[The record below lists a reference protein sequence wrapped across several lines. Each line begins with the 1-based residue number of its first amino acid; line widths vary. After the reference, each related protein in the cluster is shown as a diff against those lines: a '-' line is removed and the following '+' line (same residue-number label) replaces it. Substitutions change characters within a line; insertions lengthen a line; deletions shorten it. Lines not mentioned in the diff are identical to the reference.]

1 MKISQRQLKE
11 VVRRITEAAD
21 SSYVRALQDHVN
33 YLYQSTRISDAITVY
48 HKPHVVELIR
58 DVNGDQ
64 DTVGEFYSQEEF
76 ASGLSHEEVE
86 GSFLHSDCEKAYIEV
101 RDEFVAGG
109 LEKPGLTVINYA
121 MLHDDDLWGRG
132 IGKLAYQQ
140 LIHDAGKDGNV
151 IVPHWCSHGG
161 TTSNQARRL
170 WEKLRSGYQ
179 TTGPIL
185 IPDNLY
191 L

>member
-1 MKISQRQLKE
+1 VKISRGQLQE
-11 VVRRITEAAD
+11 IVRRITESD
-21 SSYVRALQDHVN
+21 SYIGDLQDHVN
-33 YLYQSTRISDAITVY
+33 YLYETGAIVDALEVRFSSGQVMLT
-48 HKPHVVELIR
+48 R
-58 DVNGDQ
+58 DVNGDE

-76 ASGLSHEEVE
+76 YSGEPLDDFRTVLNLERECEE
-86 GSFLHSDCEKAYIEV
+86 AYIEV
-101 RDEFVAGG
+101 RDEFPGAG
-109 LEKPGLTVINYA
+109 LEVINYA
-121 MLHDDDLWGRG
+121 MLHDDDLWGKG

-161 TTSNQARRL
+161 TTSGQARRL
-170 WEKLRSGYQ
+170 WDKLRSGYQ

-185 IPDNLY
+185 IPDNLN